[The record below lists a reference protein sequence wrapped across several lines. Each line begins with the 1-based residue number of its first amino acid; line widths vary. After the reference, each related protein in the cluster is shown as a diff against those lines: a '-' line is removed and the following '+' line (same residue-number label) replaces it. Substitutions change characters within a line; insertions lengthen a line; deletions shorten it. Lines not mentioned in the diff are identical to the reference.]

1 MGIVNIEIFLR
12 ILSRMNCQRKFVLD
26 RVKKARKALFKT
38 IAIEV
43 KTIVMGRYI
52 ILSSTETKDEGF

>member
-1 MGIVNIEIFLR
+1 
-12 ILSRMNCQRKFVLD
+12 MNCQRRFVLD

>member
-1 MGIVNIEIFLR
+1 
-12 ILSRMNCQRKFVLD
+12 MNCQRKLVPD
-26 RVKKARKALFKT
+26 RVKKARKTLFKT

-52 ILSSTETKDEGF
+52 ILNSTETKDKRVFKE